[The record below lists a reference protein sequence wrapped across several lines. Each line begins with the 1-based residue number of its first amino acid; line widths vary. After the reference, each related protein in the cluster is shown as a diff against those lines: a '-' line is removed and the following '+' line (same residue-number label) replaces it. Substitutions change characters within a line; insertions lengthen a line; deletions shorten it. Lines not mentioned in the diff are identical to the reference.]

1 MEWLKCRARAARWRE
16 EILLLE
22 EEMRRTIQFC
32 VWKMKWWNNQVHRRT
47 SLPSHLA
54 EGITAYATEQAA
66 TERRRLT
73 SWSSSWTAIR
83 QRAKLILER
92 CLKDQEDTMDVILL
106 EVEIE
111 GDDVNDESLLNLD
124 E

>member
-1 MEWLKCRARAARWRE
+1 
-16 EILLLE
+16 
-22 EEMRRTIQFC
+22 
-32 VWKMKWWNNQVHRRT
+32 MKWWNNQVHRRT

-66 TERRRLT
+66 TERRQLT
-73 SWSSSWTAIR
+73 SWSSSWTAI
-83 QRAKLILER
+83 QQQAKLILER

-111 GDDVNDESLLNLD
+111 GDDVDDESLLNLD